1 MSANQMCGANVAG
14 ERMLVFKETGES
26 GMSTGLRAASTD
38 VDFSP
43 LSYVDLLDM
52 KLVNKVV
59 VAVSWASAK
68 VVESNIPE
76 IELDKFAS
84 GHATLSGADHPPDC
98 ASV

>member
-14 ERMLVFKETGES
+14 ERLLVFKETDES
-26 GMSTGLRAASTD
+26 GMSTGLRAAFTG

-43 LSYVDLLDM
+43 LSYGDLLDM

-59 VAVSWASAK
+59 IPASGTSAK

-84 GHATLSGADHPPDC
+84 GHATLSGPDHRPDC